1 MKTFESGG
9 LRVRSMG
16 PVAGPAVVLCHGYGA
31 PGDDLCGL
39 APAIDA
45 GPGVRWFFPEAPLDL
60 GGGARAWWPIDM
72 VAIQIALMKGQPRV
86 FDTEAIPAGMTD
98 ALARMQACLQGL
110 VRDHGV
116 DPASTVIGG
125 FSQGSMVTTDLFLNA
140 DERWAGL
147 MVLSGT
153 LLAGSRWRPAAKQTA
168 RGRRVF
174 QSHGRQDPILPF
186 AVAEELRTMLT
197 ENGAELDWLPFHGP
211 HTITPAVCSRA
222 GAWLQATLR

>member
-1 MKTFESGG
+1 MKTLDVGG
-9 LRVRSMG
+9 TRVRAIG
-16 PVAGPAVVLCHGYGA
+16 PVAGPAVILCHGYGA

-72 VAIQIALMKGQPRV
+72 VAIQIALMQGKPRV
-86 FDTEAIPAGMTD
+86 FDTEAVPAGMTD
-98 ALARMQACLQGL
+98 ALARMQSCLQGL

-140 DERWAGL
+140 PEKWAGL

-153 LLAGSRWRPAAKQTA
+153 VLAGSRWRPAAKETA

-186 AVAEELRTMLT
+186 AVAEELHALLRD
-197 ENGAELDWLPFHGP
+197 NGAAVDWVPFHGP
-211 HTITPAVCSRA
+211 HTITPTVCSRA
-222 GAWLQATLR
+222 GAWLRETLR